1 MENTQIIP
9 ETKKIIDFSESA
21 KKKSNFFAIAVHSEL
36 MMELVDGEIDPQV
49 VFDILTSQGKSR
61 VRERLCI

>member
-1 MENTQIIP
+1 MENTQTIP
-9 ETKKIIDFSESA
+9 ETRKIIDFSESA

-49 VFDILTSQGKSR
+49 VFDILTSQGKNR
-61 VRERLCI
+61 VKARMCN